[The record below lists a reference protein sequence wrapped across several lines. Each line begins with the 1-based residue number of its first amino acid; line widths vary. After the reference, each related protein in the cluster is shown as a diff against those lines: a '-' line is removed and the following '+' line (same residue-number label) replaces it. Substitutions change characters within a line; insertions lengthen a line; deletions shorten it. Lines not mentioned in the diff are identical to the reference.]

1 MSIDLVSEKRDMRNM
16 VNSITPSGKDM
27 NRRYN
32 GSIIISS
39 ISFSSMLED
48 ALRQE
53 LTKESVTVH

>member
-1 MSIDLVSEKRDMRNM
+1 MSIDLVSEKKDMRNM
-16 VNSITPSGKDM
+16 VNSITPSGRDM

-32 GSIIISS
+32 GSSIISS

-53 LTKESVTVH
+53 LTKEAVKVL

>member
-16 VNSITPSGKDM
+16 VNSITPSGRDM

-32 GSIIISS
+32 GSSIISS

-53 LTKESVTVH
+53 LTKDAVKIL

>member
-1 MSIDLVSEKRDMRNM
+1 MSIDLVSEKRDIRYV
-16 VNSITPSGKDM
+16 VNSITPSGRDM

-32 GSIIISS
+32 GSSIISS